1 MRSVALSAAGRAREA
16 ARILQGILDAV
27 RRGELTAPPGLV
39 ARLEGALAAF
49 EAVAEPPRRR
59 RRPSS

>member
-1 MRSVALSAAGRAREA
+1 VAVSAVRRASEA
-16 ARILQGILDAV
+16 ASTLRAILDAV

-49 EAVAEPPRRR
+49 EAVAAPPRRR
-59 RRPSS
+59 RR